1 MKRTLSSLLLIVLVL
16 GMLVSC
22 QTPAPTATPV
32 PPTKVPPTAT
42 PVPPTAVPPTA
53 VPPTAVPPTAAAPTP
68 VPTAIPMAA
77 GRLLLATTTST
88 RDSGLLTFI
97 LPDFEKEFNVKVDV
111 VAVGSGQ
118 AIKIGQ
124 DGNAEVLL
132 VHSRAAE
139 DKFMAEG
146 HGTRREDVMYNDYVL
161 VGPAADPAGIKGM
174 NNAAKAFAQLAEKKA
189 AFISRADES
198 GTHVKEKDI
207 WKAAAITPEGAWYV
221 PAGAGMGAVLTM
233 ANEKLAYT
241 LSDRA
246 TYLARKA
253 EGLQLEIVVE
263 GDAVMFNP
271 YGVIQVNP
279 AKNAQIKGDLAK
291 SFIDWLV
298 SVPVQ
303 EKIGTFG
310 VDKWGAPLFFPSSAL
325 YQAAHAAAPA
335 AGLKVTG
342 LVNKPAAWTEAE
354 VKALPTTEAERA
366 NKEGVMEKY
375 TGVALIKLL
384 ELVEV
389 KPEATT
395 LVFVAEDGYTA
406 DVPLADVMKCA
417 NCILSF
423 RSNGG
428 FSSVLPDFSGKA
440 QVKGVVEMQLK

>member
-1 MKRTLSSLLLIVLVL
+1 MKRVLSSLLLIVLVL

-22 QTPAPTATPV
+22 KTPAPTATPV

-42 PVPPTAVPPTA
+42 PVPPTVVPPTPVPPTA
-53 VPPTAVPPTAAAPTP
+53 VPTAAPTAA
-68 VPTAIPMAA
+68 PTAIPMAA

-88 RDSGLLTFI
+88 RDAGLLPFI
-97 LPDFEKEFNVKVDV
+97 LPDFEKLYNVKVDV

-139 DKFMAEG
+139 DKFMADG
-146 HGTRREDVMYNDYVL
+146 DGIRREDVMYNDYVL
-161 VGPAADPAGIKGM
+161 VGPATDPAGIKGM
-174 NNAAKAFAQLAEKKA
+174 KNAAKAFAQIADKKA
-189 AFISRADES
+189 TFISRGDES

-207 WKAAAITPEGAWYV
+207 WKAAGITPEGTWYV

-253 EGLQLEIVVE
+253 EGLQLDVLVE
-263 GDAVMFNP
+263 GDAALFNP
-271 YGVIQVNP
+271 YGVILVNP
-279 AKNAQIKGDLAK
+279 AKNSQIKADLAK
-291 SFIDWLV
+291 SFVDWLV

-310 VDKWGAPLFFPSSAL
+310 VDKWGAPLFFPNSTL
-325 YQAAHAAAPA
+325 YKAAHAAAPA
-335 AGLKVTG
+335 AGIKITG
-342 LVNKPAAWTEAE
+342 LVNKPVTLTEAE
-354 VKALPTTEAERA
+354 VKAMPTMEAERA
-366 NKEGVMEKY
+366 NKEGVVEKY
-375 TGVALIKLL
+375 TGVSLVKLL
-384 ELVEV
+384 ELAGV
-389 KPEATT
+389 KAEATT
-395 LVFVAEDGYTA
+395 LTFVAEDGFTS
-406 DVPLADVMKCA
+406 DVALADVIKCER
-417 NCILSF
+417 CILSF
-423 RSNGG
+423 RSQGG
-428 FSSVLPDFSGKA
+428 FSSVLPDFANKA

>member
-1 MKRTLSSLLLIVLVL
+1 MKRTLSNLLLIVVVL

-22 QTPAPTATPV
+22 KAPAPTPTAV

-42 PVPPTAVPPTA
+42 PVPPTPVPPTPVPPTA
-53 VPPTAVPPTAAAPTP
+53 VPPTPA
-68 VPTAIPMAA
+68 PTAIPMAA

-88 RDSGLLTFI
+88 RDSGLLDFI
-97 LPDFEKEFNVKVDV
+97 LPDFEKQYNVKVDV

-118 AIKIGQ
+118 ATKIGQ

-146 HGTRREDVMYNDYVL
+146 HGIRREDVMYNDFVL

-174 NNAAKAFAQLAEKKA
+174 KKAAKVFAQMAEKKVE
-189 AFISRADES
+189 FISRADES
-198 GTHVKEKDI
+198 GTHVKEKDL
-207 WKAAAITPEGAWYV
+207 WKAAGITPEGSWYV
-221 PAGAGMGAVLTM
+221 AAGAGMGAVLTM
-233 ANEKLAYT
+233 ANEKQAYT

-253 EGLQLEIVVE
+253 EGLQLEILVE
-263 GDAVMFNP
+263 GDPVMFNP
-271 YGVIQVNP
+271 YGVIQVDP
-279 AKNAQIKGDLAK
+279 KKNTQIKGELAK
-291 SFIDWLV
+291 EFIDWIV

-303 EKIGTFG
+303 EKIATFG
-310 VDKWGAPLFFPSSAL
+310 VDKWGAPLFFPDSTL
-325 YQAAHAAAPA
+325 YKAAHAPAPA
-335 AGLKVTG
+335 AGLKITG
-342 LVNKPAAWTEAE
+342 LVNKPVTLSEAE
-354 VKALPTTEAERA
+354 VKAMPTMEAERA

-375 TGVALIKLL
+375 TGVSIVKLL
-384 ELVEV
+384 ELAGH
-389 KPEATT
+389 KAEATT

-406 DVPLADVMKCA
+406 DVVLADVLKCEK
-417 NCILSF
+417 CILSF
-423 RSNGG
+423 RSQGG